1 MSTPAKLFRPNE
13 VVHVIDESISRW
25 TKATIIGIVSDS
37 SVKIKWMGYT
47 SIYPS
52 EIIEVPEEKRRDLS
66 SWNVRKVIEK
76 THSSILSREDRRQS
90 PRVVQLEYNPKLCV
104 HDDEVSV
111 CPNKFFILKISSVKN
126 GIATNGI
133 RCCLI

>member
-1 MSTPAKLFRPNE
+1 MSTPAEIFRPNE
-13 VVHVIDESISRW
+13 IVHAIDESISRW
-25 TKATIIGIVSDS
+25 TKAKIIGIVSDW

-52 EIIEVPEEKRRDLS
+52 ETIEVPEEKRTDQSL
-66 SWNVRKVIEK
+66 WNLRKVIEK
-76 THSSILSREDRRQS
+76 THSSILSREDRRQT
-90 PRVVQLEYNPKLCV
+90 PRAVQLEYNPKHCV

-111 CPNKFFILKISSVKN
+111 SPNNFYFLKISAVKN
-126 GIATNGI
+126 SDCGI

>member
-1 MSTPAKLFRPNE
+1 MSTPAEIFRPNE
-13 VVHVIDESISRW
+13 IVHVIDESISRW
-25 TKATIIGIVSDS
+25 TKAKIIGIVSDW

-52 EIIEVPEEKRRDLS
+52 ETIEVPEEKRTDQSL
-66 SWNVRKVIEK
+66 WNLRKVIEK
-76 THSSILSREDRRQS
+76 THSSILSRGDRRQT

-111 CPNKFFILKISSVKN
+111 SPNNFIF
-126 GIATNGI
+126 
-133 RCCLI
+133 